1 MRIKLLKHIV
11 IIVAL
16 ITTLPLWATT
26 SLCNRYASTSKLAS
40 GRWVKIE
47 IGASGIYQI
56 PYSTLQSMGFD
67 PTKVKVYGYGGNMLP
82 EKFSEPYIDDLP
94 EIPILRDKNRI
105 LFYGEGTVK
114 WTNNGINFSH
124 ETSSQLLVRMRP
136 L

>member
-105 LFYGEGTVK
+105 LF
-114 WTNNGINFSH
+114 
-124 ETSSQLLVRMRP
+124 
-136 L
+136 